1 MCPLHFLDLAHMA
14 DIQDIKI
21 GLFFGS
27 DTGTTEAIT
36 HDLVNLW
43 SATELETIDA
53 CEMTVEDYA
62 RYEYIIIGLP
72 TWYDGELQS
81 DFEDFFDQ
89 FQTIDFTGKTV
100 AMYGLGD
107 QYGYADY
114 FVDGL
119 GILGEVILRNGGQ
132 IIGMW
137 PNDGDYDFEQSKGLY
152 SDDLFYGLAIDE
164 DNQVHLTEGRLTKWV
179 AQLEKELEQV
189 VSRELVTI

>member
-1 MCPLHFLDLAHMA
+1 MYCIIFIKIMIDMK
-14 DIQDIKI
+14 DIKV

-36 HDLVNLW
+36 QDIVNLW
-43 SATELETIDA
+43 STTQLDVIDA
-53 CEMTVEDYA
+53 CEMTVEDYM
-62 RYEYIIIGLP
+62 RYDYIMIGLP

-137 PNDGDYDFEQSKGLY
+137 PNDDQYDFENSKGLY
-152 SDDLFYGLAIDE
+152 TPELFYGLAIDE
-164 DNQVHLTEGRLTKWV
+164 DNQVHLTEERLKQWI
-179 AQLEKELEQV
+179 AQIESELHKIYV
-189 VSRELVTI
+189 KRVLAA